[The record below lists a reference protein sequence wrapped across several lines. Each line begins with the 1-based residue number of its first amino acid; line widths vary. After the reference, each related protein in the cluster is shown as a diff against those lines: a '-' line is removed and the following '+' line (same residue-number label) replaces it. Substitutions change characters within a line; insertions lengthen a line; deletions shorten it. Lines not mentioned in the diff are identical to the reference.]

1 MMSDKNS
8 ITVVIPT
15 IGRDSLKSS
24 IQSVMSQT
32 HKITDVIICYD
43 GDMYEDFI
51 TSMSTQYSHL
61 INNGILKIIN
71 VGPFSG
77 GNVARQRGIEESDSN
92 FIALLD
98 DDDIWENNHIEDLLS
113 YITPEMTN
121 VLLSSC
127 ATIMEEGK
135 KNLKVPP
142 RLIKKGETIPDYLFR
157 VNGIKLDCG
166 FIQSSLMLFTRGMAL
181 EVPFDVRLRY
191 HQDIDWLIRL
201 SDSGIDFSYIQ
212 SSQYTVKY
220 MSTPFSVSKK
230 ISGSDSISWAN
241 KRFHNPRLLGD
252 FVLTQSYNYAK
263 SNGSLFD
270 EIKVLLWALTNAKP
284 SSYSIIRFFIKF
296 TRFDSILR
304 KLYR

>member
-1 MMSDKNS
+1 MNNNYS

-15 IGRDSLKSS
+15 IGRESINSS
-24 IQSVMSQT
+24 IQSILYQT
-32 HKITDVIICYD
+32 QKVTDVIICYD
-43 GDMYEDFI
+43 GDNYENFYK
-51 TSMSTQYSHL
+51 SMSTQYSYL
-61 INNGILKIIN
+61 LDDKTLKILN

-77 GNVARQRGIEESDSN
+77 GNVARQKGIEESNSH

-98 DDDIWENNHIEDLLS
+98 DDDLWEKDHLEDLLS
-113 YITPEMTN
+113 YITPAMTSI
-121 VLLSSC
+121 LLSSS

-142 RLIKKGETIPDYLFR
+142 RLISNGETIPDYLFR

-166 FIQSSLMLFTRGMAL
+166 FIQSSLMLFSRQLAL
-181 EVPFDVRLRY
+181 EVPFDVKLRY

-201 SDSGIDFSYIQ
+201 CDSGINFRYIQ
-212 SSQYTVKY
+212 SPKHTVKY

-230 ISGSDSISWAN
+230 ISGADSITWAN
-241 KRFHNPRLLGD
+241 KRFTNPRLLGD
-252 FVLTQSYNYAK
+252 FVLTQSYNYAR

-270 EIKVLLWALTNAKP
+270 ELKVLLWALNNAKP
-284 SSYSIIRFFIKF
+284 SSYSVIRFFIKF